1 MTFLE
6 LQDAV
11 LQACGHPTDASS
23 TPRTRIKRHLNS
35 WQREILT
42 RPGYSRLL
50 RDSEYTFDSVVGQHT
65 YGLGIPMG
73 RLLGIHERANESL
86 LALRDL
92 GWLRRTD
99 PGLSSSGD
107 PASAYIPRGWFPVQ
121 AQPSTADDIFIKSS
135 SAADTTQVVDWEFT
149 LSTMQRVSGSTTMTG
164 TTAVL
169 LGTATTVV
177 EITKLSLRT
186 AAAGVV
192 TVTQTTGA
200 GATLLTLPIGQQ
212 FGRFLHVQLWPT
224 PASVVTYRLDC
235 TREIEDM
242 VQNTDQ
248 PLLPRDFHP
257 ILALGA
263 EYEEWRKLADDRAPM
278 VYQDVEKRLRS
289 LNAWLWDLPDHT
301 QGVAPARS
309 RLGGWF
315 PAGT

>member
-6 LQDAV
+6 LQNAV
-11 LQACGHPTDASS
+11 LEACGHTTAASS
-23 TPRTRIKRHLNS
+23 VQRTRIKRHLNS

-42 RPGYSRLL
+42 RPGHSRLL
-50 RDSEYTFDSVVGQHT
+50 RDSEYTFASVADQHT

-73 RLLGIHERANESL
+73 RLLGIHERTNESL

-92 GWLRRTD
+92 AWLRRAD
-99 PGLSSSGD
+99 PGLSATGD

-121 AQPSTADDIFIKSS
+121 VQPSSADDIFIKSS
-135 SAADTTQVVDWEFT
+135 AAGDVAQVVDWEFT
-149 LSTMQRVSGSTTMTG
+149 LSTMQRVSGSTTLTG

-177 EITKLSLRT
+177 EITKLALRT
-186 AAAGVV
+186 AATGVV

-200 GATLLTLPIGQQ
+200 GTTLLTLPIGQLY
-212 FGRFLHVQLWPT
+212 GRFLHVQLWPT

-235 TREIEDM
+235 TRELEDM
-242 VQNTDQ
+242 VQDTDQ

-263 EYEEWRKLADDRAPM
+263 EYEEWRKLADDRAPL
-278 VYQDVEKRLRS
+278 VYQDLEKRLRS

-301 QGVAPARS
+301 QGVAPGRS
-309 RLGGWF
+309 RLGSWYQ
-315 PAGT
+315 AGT